1 MSQLG
6 LWLLTGTVPEKL
18 RNRVTTGDGRREGLP
33 LAVTQLVSG
42 LVRELVNVENKVLVR
57 NSQLHPGG
65 TCSKADLSHCAR
77 TSCMQ
82 QLGQQNG
89 ESRGII
95 YSYSG
100 HLMD

>member
-1 MSQLG
+1 MTPG
-6 LWLLTGTVPEKL
+6 EE
-18 RNRVTTGDGRREGLP
+18 RRDGP
-33 LAVTQLVSG
+33 QLAVIHIVSG